1 MICRKSKD
9 LADGLKFCLDMP
21 WSFHFCWVQHVS
33 TMCKFNECSTQ
44 DYESGGLLY
53 WSSFAPVSID
63 SQRIVHAIWM
73 SHRRTMKCLPC
84 LIWRILDDN
93 LSPKLCTIKHKGM
106 PWYCIVLHG
115 EDVNLLDKVVVS
127 RRHERKNPANPGR
140 AAKVC
145 HWNPLNPRHSLL
157 QQLELPDAC
166 QTTSPQIRYTFSIHF
181 HDIIS
186 HFS

>member
-1 MICRKSKD
+1 
-9 LADGLKFCLDMP
+9 MP
-21 WSFHFCWVQHVS
+21 WSFHFCWVRHGS

-53 WSSFAPVSID
+53 WSSFAPVSNID
-63 SQRIVHAIWM
+63 SQRIVHAIWI

-140 AAKVC
+140 FCQGMPSESPKSRPFPTATWTSGCVS
-145 HWNPLNPRHSLL
+145 NNFTPNSL
-157 QQLELPDAC
+157 D
-166 QTTSPQIRYTFSIHF
+166 IFIHF

>member
-1 MICRKSKD
+1 MASNSALI
-9 LADGLKFCLDMP
+9 CLDMP
-21 WSFHFCWVQHVS
+21 WSFHSCWVQHGS

-63 SQRIVHAIWM
+63 SQRIVHAIWI

-93 LSPKLCTIKHKGM
+93 LSPKLGTIKHKGM

-115 EDVNLLDKVVVS
+115 EDVNLLDKVVVKTPWK
-127 RRHERKNPANPGR
+127 EKPGIAR
-140 AAKVC
+140 SCGQGIPSESPKSTPFPTAATWTSGCVSKK
-145 HWNPLNPRHSLL
+145 
-157 QQLELPDAC
+157 
-166 QTTSPQIRYTFSIHF
+166 TSPQIRYTFSIHF